1 MSCDKDYKKSGERW
15 QWVTAGDLRKK
26 KKKKGKEATRGRG
39 KEGDKVGEKEGG
51 VGREGTLEARE
62 KLCCSLM
69 A

>member
-1 MSCDKDYKKSGERW
+1 MGYRRRLKE
-15 QWVTAGDLRKK
+15 KK